1 MKYELIKKE
10 ERGERITFN
19 KLADVLWN
27 IVKEGDLDEE
37 FIIYESTGKRL
48 LNIYLVKNQGH
59 RILIEAW

>member
-37 FIIYESTGKRL
+37 FIVYESTGKRL

-59 RILIEAW
+59 KILIEAW